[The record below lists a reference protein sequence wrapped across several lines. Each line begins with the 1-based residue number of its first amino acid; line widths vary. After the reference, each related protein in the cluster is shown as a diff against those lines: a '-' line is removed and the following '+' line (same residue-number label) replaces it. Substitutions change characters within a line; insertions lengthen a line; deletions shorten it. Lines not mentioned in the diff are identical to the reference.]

1 MTQNYHHALKY
12 VFLLCLGLIFM
23 TPSDAAAQR
32 KKNRKR
38 KNKNKNAQTAKKKKP
53 KGGLKPYDK
62 VITKAAKTDSGLF
75 IYHKVKTKHYFEIP
89 KDLLDKQMLIVS
101 RISGITQGLSFGGAG
116 MKSRPQQVVR
126 WQKVENN
133 ILLRSVSYNSVAN
146 ENDPI
151 YKSVQNNNFEP
162 IIMSFKIATISKDKK
177 NYVIEVSKLFT
188 SDVAM
193 IGPLSSAQKRR
204 FGVRRLD
211 KSRSMISRISSY
223 PKNIEIRHILTY
235 AATKLPSN
243 AITGSLSLEMNQSM
257 IMLPEKPM
265 KPRYFDR
272 RVGYF
277 SVRQTLYD
285 KDVHQAKNRQLITRW
300 RLEPKDPEAFKRG
313 ELTEPVK
320 PIVYYIGA
328 GTPVKWRKYLKQGIE
343 DWQKAFEEAGFKNA
357 IIGKYAPTKEED
369 PEYSPEDARYSVI
382 RYVTNPIQN
391 AMGPHVHDPRTGEIL
406 ESDIIWY
413 HNVMKL
419 LRNWFFV
426 QTAAINPDARNM
438 QLSDEL
444 MGQLIRF
451 VAAHEVGHTLGLP
464 HNMGSSSAY
473 PVDSLRS
480 ASFTQ
485 RMGTAPSIMDYARF
499 NYVAQP
505 GDKGVSLMPN
515 VGIYD
520 KYAIRWGYRPIP
532 DKTPEEERAVLNKW
546 IVAKAGDRNYRFGR
560 QMFNPRDPSSQTE
573 DLGDDAVKAST
584 YGIANLKRIMNNLT
598 KWTYKEGDNYQ
609 NLQELYGQILGQ
621 WRRYMGHVAS
631 NVGGVY
637 EFYKTAGQK
646 GDVYTHVD
654 KAHQKKAMKFLINQ
668 AFKTPAWMIRKDIL
682 NKIEADGIVNR
693 IRGSQVRILNQLLDF
708 SRLARLIENETMNG
722 NKAYNVIDMCKDL
735 RDGIWTEAKTGKK
748 VDTYR
753 RNLQRAYIE
762 QLERLL
768 TKEQTPIRNPAFLN
782 FVGFSRV
789 DVSQSDIRPIA
800 RGELNQI
807 KQMARRAMNTTAD
820 PMTKY
825 HYQDILARVNDMLNP
840 KGK

>member
-1 MTQNYHHALKY
+1 MQRNYTTTFRFAL
-12 VFLLCLGLIFM
+12 LLCLGFIFTM
-23 TPSDAAAQR
+23 SGNDAYAQR
-32 KKNRKR
+32 KKK
-38 KNKNKNAQTAKKKKP
+38 KGKGKKGQTAPKKKRP
-53 KGGLKPYDK
+53 SGGIKPYDK
-62 VITKAAKTDSGLF
+62 VITKDAKTDEGLF
-75 IYHKVKTKHYFEIP
+75 TYHKVKAKHYFEIP
-89 KDLLDKQMLIVS
+89 SNLLEKEMLIVS
-101 RISGITQGLSFGGAG
+101 RIAGITQGISFGGAG

-126 WQKVENN
+126 WQKVDNT

-151 YKSVQNNNFEP
+151 YKSVKNNNFEP
-162 IIMSFKIATISKDKK
+162 IVMSFKLATINKEKK

-193 IGPLSSAQKRR
+193 IGPLSSGQKRR

-211 KSRSMISRISSY
+211 KSRSMISRVKSY
-223 PKNIEIRHILTY
+223 PKNIEVRHILTY

-257 IMLPEKPM
+257 ILLPEKPM
-265 KPRYFDR
+265 KPRYFDA

-277 SVRQTLYD
+277 SVQQTLYD
-285 KDVHQAKNRQLITRW
+285 KDIHQAKTRQFITKW

-313 ELTEPVK
+313 ELVEPVK
-320 PIVYYIGA
+320 PIVYYIDES
-328 GTPVKWRKYLKQGIE
+328 TPVKWRKYLKQGVE
-343 DWQKAFEEAGFKNA
+343 DWQKAFEKAGFKNA

-369 PEYSPEDARYSVI
+369 PEYSPEDVRYSVL

-426 QTAAINPDARNM
+426 QTAAINPDARKP
-438 QLSDEL
+438 QFSDEL

-480 ASFTQ
+480 ASFTKK
-485 RMGTAPSIMDYARF
+485 MGTAPSIMDYARF

-515 VGIYD
+515 IGIYD
-520 KYAIRWGYRPIP
+520 MHAIRWGYRPIL
-532 DKTPEEERAVLNKW
+532 DKNSEEERTVLNQW
-546 IVAKAGDRNYRFGR
+546 IKEKAGDKNYRFGR

-584 YGIANLKRIMNNLT
+584 YGIANLKRIMDNLT
-598 KWTYKEGDNYQ
+598 KWTYQEGENYET
-609 NLQELYGQILGQ
+609 LQELYRQVLGQ
-621 WRRYMGHVAS
+621 WMRYMGHVTT
-631 NVGGVY
+631 NIGGVY
-637 EFYKTAGQK
+637 EHYKTTDQK
-646 GDVYTHVD
+646 GDVYTHVPKD
-654 KAHQKKAMKFLINQ
+654 YQKKALKFLIDQ
-668 AFKTPAWMIRKDIL
+668 AFKTPDWMVRKDIL
-682 NKIEADGIVNR
+682 AKIEADGMVNR
-693 IRGSQVRILNQLLDF
+693 IRSAQVRVLNQLLDF
-708 SRLARLIENETMNG
+708 SRLARLIENETLNG
-722 NKAYNVIDMCKDL
+722 NKAYKIIDMCKDL

-748 VDTYR
+748 TDTYR
-753 RNLQRAYIE
+753 RNLQRAHIE

-768 TKEQTPIRNPAFLN
+768 TKEQAPVRNRAFLN
-782 FVGFSRV
+782 FMGYSRV

-800 RGELNQI
+800 RGELTQI
-807 KQMARRAMNTTAD
+807 KNMARRAASTSTDSMN
-820 PMTKY
+820 KY
-825 HYQDILARVNDMLNP
+825 HYQDIVARIDAMLNP

>member
-1 MTQNYHHALKY
+1 MTKSYTLTVRFALM
-12 VFLLCLGLIFM
+12 FCLGLLLAV
-23 TPSDAAAQR
+23 SSNDAQAQR
-32 KKNRKR
+32 KKKNRKG
-38 KNKNKNAQTAKKKKP
+38 KKGQIAPKKRRSR
-53 KGGLKPYDK
+53 GGIKPYSQ
-62 VITKAAKTDSGLF
+62 VITKDAKSDAGLF
-75 IYHKVKTKHYFEIP
+75 TYHLVKTKHYFEIP
-89 KDLLDKQMLIVS
+89 ADLLEKEMLIVS
-101 RISGITQGLSFGGAG
+101 RIAGITQGISFGGAG

-126 WQKVENN
+126 WQKVGNK

-151 YKSVQNNNFEP
+151 YKSVKNNNFEP
-162 IIMSFKIATISKDKK
+162 IIMSFKIAAINKEKK
-177 NYVIEVSKLFT
+177 NYVIEVSRLFT

-193 IGPLSSAQKRR
+193 IGPLSSGQKRR

-211 KSRSMISRISSY
+211 KSRSMISRVKSY
-223 PKNIEIRHILTY
+223 PKNIEVRHILTY
-235 AATKLPSN
+235 MATKLPSN

-257 IMLPEKPM
+257 ILLPEKPM
-265 KPRYFDR
+265 KPRYFDA

-285 KDVHQAKNRQLITRW
+285 KDVHEAKRRQFITKW

-313 ELTEPVK
+313 ELVEPIK
-320 PIVYYIGA
+320 PIVYYIDES
-328 GTPVKWRKYLKQGIE
+328 TPVKWRKYLKQGVE
-343 DWQKAFEEAGFKNA
+343 DWQKAFEKAGFKNA

-369 PEYSPEDARYSVI
+369 PEYSPEDVRYSVI

-426 QTAAINPDARNM
+426 QTAAINPEARNP
-438 QLSDEL
+438 QFKDEV

-480 ASFTQ
+480 ASFTK

-499 NYVAQP
+499 NYIAQP

-515 VGIYD
+515 IGIYD
-520 KYAIRWGYRPIP
+520 IHAIRWGYRPIL
-532 DKTPEEERAVLNKW
+532 DKTSEEERSVLNQW
-546 IVAKAGDRNYRFGR
+546 IKEKAGDKNYRFGR
-560 QMFNPRDPSSQTE
+560 QMRNPRDPSSQTE

-584 YGIANLKRIMNNLT
+584 YGIANLKRIIANLT
-598 KWTYKEGDNYQ
+598 KWTYKEGENYET
-609 NLQELYGQILGQ
+609 LQELYGQILGQ
-621 WRRYMGHVAS
+621 WRRYMGHVTA

-637 EFYKTAGQK
+637 EHYKTTDQK
-646 GDVYTHVD
+646 GDVYTHVP
-654 KAHQKKAMKFLINQ
+654 KAHQKKALKFLIDQ
-668 AFKTPAWMIRKDIL
+668 AFKTPQWMVRKDIL
-682 NKIEADGIVNR
+682 GKIEADGMVNR
-693 IRGSQVRILNQLLDF
+693 IRASQVRVLNQLLDF
-708 SRLARLIENETMNG
+708 SRLARLIENETLN
-722 NKAYNVIDMCKDL
+722 NDKAYKIVDMCKDL
-735 RDGIWTEAKTGKK
+735 RNGIWTEAKTGKK
-748 VDTYR
+748 TDTYR
-753 RNLQRAYIE
+753 RNLQRAHVE

-768 TKEQTPIRNPAFLN
+768 TKEQRPIRNSALRN
-782 FVGFSRV
+782 FMGYSRV

-800 RGELNQI
+800 RGELGQI
-807 KQMARRAMNTTAD
+807 KNMARRAATMSTDT
-820 PMTKY
+820 MTKY
-825 HYQDILARVNDMLNP
+825 HYQDIAARVEAILNP

>member
-1 MTQNYHHALKY
+1 MKENYKNTLRNALM
-12 VFLLCLGLIFM
+12 LCLGLILIVAN
-23 TPSDAAAQR
+23 DATAQR
-32 KKNRKR
+32 KKKNR
-38 KNKNKNAQTAKKKKP
+38 KNKKGQTTPQKKKP
-53 KGGLKPYDK
+53 RGGIKPYDK

-89 KDLLDKQMLIVS
+89 KQLLNKEMLIVS
-101 RISGITQGLSFGGAG
+101 RISGITQGISFGGAG

-126 WQKVENN
+126 WQKVDNT

-151 YKSVQNNNFEP
+151 YKSVKSNNFEP
-162 IIMSFKIATISKDKK
+162 IIMSFRLATISKDKQ
-177 NYVIEVSKLFT
+177 NYVIEISKLFT
-188 SDVAM
+188 GDVAM

-211 KSRSMISRISSY
+211 KSRSMISGIKSY
-223 PKNIEIRHILTY
+223 PKNIEVRHILTY
-235 AATKLPSN
+235 TATKLPSN

-257 IMLPEKPM
+257 ILLPEKPM
-265 KPRYFDR
+265 KPRYFDQ

-277 SVRQTLYD
+277 SVRQTLYN
-285 KDVHQAKNRQLITRW
+285 KDIHEAKRRQFITRW

-313 ELTEPVK
+313 ELVEPIK

-328 GTPVKWRKYLKQGIE
+328 GTPVKWRKYLKQGVE
-343 DWQKAFEEAGFKNA
+343 DWQKAFEKAGFKNA
-357 IIGKYAPTKEED
+357 IIGKYAPTKKED
-369 PEYSPEDARYSVI
+369 PEYSPEDVRYSVI

-426 QTAAINPDARNM
+426 QTAAINPDARNP
-438 QLSDEL
+438 QFSDEL

-480 ASFTQ
+480 ASFTKK
-485 RMGTAPSIMDYARF
+485 MGTAPSIMDYARF
-499 NYVAQP
+499 NYIAQP

-515 VGIYD
+515 IGIYD
-520 KYAIRWGYRPIP
+520 IYAIRWGYRPIL
-532 DKTPEEERAVLNKW
+532 DKTAEEERAVLNQW
-546 IVAKAGDRNYRFGR
+546 IKAKAGDKNYRFGR
-560 QMFNPRDPSSQTE
+560 QMFGPRDPSAQTE
-573 DLGDDAVKAST
+573 DLGDDAVKASG
-584 YGIANLKRIMNNLT
+584 YGIANLKRIMNNLV
-598 KWTYKEGDNYQ
+598 KWTYKEGENYET
-609 NLQELYGQILGQ
+609 LQELYGQILGQ
-621 WRRYMGHVAS
+621 WSRYMGHVAT

-637 EFYKTAGQK
+637 EYYKTADQK
-646 GDVYTHVD
+646 GDVYTHVP
-654 KAHQKKAMKFLINQ
+654 KAHQKKAMKFLIDQ
-668 AFKTPAWMIRKDIL
+668 AFKTPKWMIRKDIL
-682 NKIEADGIVNR
+682 AKVEADGIINR
-693 IRGSQVRILNQLLDF
+693 IRAAQVRVLKQLLDF
-708 SRLARLIENETMNG
+708 SRLARLIENETLNG
-722 NKAYNVIDMCKDL
+722 NQAYKMIDMCKDL
-735 RDGIWTEAKTGKK
+735 RDGIWSEAKNGGKTG
-748 VDTYR
+748 TYR
-753 RNLQRAYIE
+753 RNLQRAHIE

-768 TKEQTPIRNPAFLN
+768 TKEQAPVKNRALLSFM
-782 FVGFSRV
+782 GYSKV

-807 KQMARRAMNTTAD
+807 KNLARRAANTSSD
-820 PMTKY
+820 SMTRY
-825 HYQDILARVNDMLNP
+825 HYQDVVARIEAILNP
-840 KGK
+840 KSK